1 MESCIMCYNPTRTKV
16 NARDKS
22 LVRDIVATLADQRIP
37 HTYLIGGEPT
47 YGYTGAE
54 LSDMV
59 DQLADNGSSTTIVTN
74 GQIHLKHFNNR
85 LAAFGVSIHGAD
97 AESHDSITGKR
108 GSFKRALD
116 AVRLYVEDGH
126 DVRFVTV
133 IMGRNHDQMYRIA
146 ELAYELGAESIYF
159 DVYEPGGIGE
169 SLSRA
174 RDLRMQPTAAE
185 LRVALGE
192 VIRAHDELPFRGD
205 VGLGTALP
213 FCFDERL
220 IRAGM
225 VSDCGAGTWFT
236 AVTSTGDLRLCNQSR
251 SVFGNVLR
259 RPVAEIWTDPLID
272 LCYRN
277 LSWVSE
283 PCSSCELLEMC
294 GGGCR
299 VDEGCPSGELCIDRV
314 VRENGRQIQ
323 RPMTLA
329 EVRPRR
335 VRPAASPELRRLRVS
350 PWLDTTELY
359 ADRGDLFFKTR
370 YQTVR
375 VERPTLNIVKSIMR
389 SGPSITEE
397 ALIES
402 FADVVARDSM
412 RDLVT
417 DLISSGAVECV

>member
-1 MESCIMCYNPTRTKV
+1 MTGRHLVSLGVPKVVGSTGGDAFGMRAPSVITRDGAAPGRRLVPPFSIPTLAHIEITYACMESCIMCYNPTRTKV

-205 VGLGTALP
+205 VGPRDRSALLFRRAADPCGNGLGL
-213 FCFDERL
+213 R
-220 IRAGM
+220 RRHM
-225 VSDCGAGTWFT
+225 VHG
-236 AVTSTGDLRLCNQSR
+236 GDLDGR
-251 SVFGNVLR
+251 S
-259 RPVAEIWTDPLID
+259 A
-272 LCYRN
+272 
-277 LSWVSE
+277 
-283 PCSSCELLEMC
+283 
-294 GGGCR
+294 
-299 VDEGCPSGELCIDRV
+299 V
-314 VRENGRQIQ
+314 V
-323 RPMTLA
+323 
-329 EVRPRR
+329 
-335 VRPAASPELRRLRVS
+335 
-350 PWLDTTELY
+350 
-359 ADRGDLFFKTR
+359 
-370 YQTVR
+370 
-375 VERPTLNIVKSIMR
+375 
-389 SGPSITEE
+389 
-397 ALIES
+397 
-402 FADVVARDSM
+402 
-412 RDLVT
+412 
-417 DLISSGAVECV
+417 